1 MAVVYLLLA
10 SLIASCH
17 ARGTSGTDRPW
28 PASLAALAAEG
39 KLRTDSNATVP
50 ASMDF
55 GNITSA
61 LPAAVLYPASP
72 GDLAA
77 LLRAAYS
84 TPGWPYT
91 IAFRGRGHSLMGQA
105 FAPDGV
111 VVNMPSLGD
120 DSVTPRINVSA
131 DGRYVDAGGEQ
142 MWIDVLRASLAR
154 GVAPRSWTDYLYLT
168 VGGTLSNAG
177 ISGQTFRHG
186 PQISNVFE
194 LDVITG
200 HGETVTCSKELNADL
215 FDAVLGGL
223 GQFGVIT
230 RARIA
235 LEPAP
240 ARARWV
246 RLVYTDFATFSA
258 DQERL
263 IAPRPDGAFG
273 PMNYVEGSAFVN
285 ESLASDLKNTGF
297 FSDADVARIVAL
309 AKARN
314 ATTVYSIEATLNY
327 YNATAAASVD
337 QVGFARSLAM
347 DRCTHCKNVL
357 AHRACPCVS
366 GVEQVLKYVL
376 DGLRFEPRFSFQ
388 RDVTYVEF
396 LDRVHNEEVSL
407 NKIGLWRVPHPWLN
421 VFVPG
426 SRIADFDRG
435 VFKGILQ
442 GAAVVGPLIVYPVN
456 KAKWDDA
463 MSAATP
469 AEDVFYVVSL
479 LFSSVANDLAALQ
492 AQNQRILRFCD
503 LAGIQYKSYLARYTS
518 RGDWVRHFGSDKWN
532 RFVEMKNKYD
542 PKKLLSPGQDIFN

>member
-1 MAVVYLLLA
+1 MAVVYLVLA
-10 SLIASCH
+10 ALIASCH
-17 ARGTSGTDRPW
+17 AQGPSSSASGDRRPW
-28 PASLAALAAEG
+28 PASLAKLAAEG

-61 LPAAVLYPASP
+61 LPAAVLYPSSP

-77 LLRAAYS
+77 LLTAAYS
-84 TPGWPYT
+84 TPRWPYT
-91 IAFRGRGHSLMGQA
+91 VAFRGRGHSLMGQA
-105 FAPDGV
+105 FAPGGI
-111 VVNMPSLGD
+111 VVNMASLSAAAAGD
-120 DSVTPRINVSA
+120 SGGGAAAARINVSA

-177 ISGQTFRHG
+177 VSGQTFRHG
-186 PQISNVFE
+186 PQISNVYE
-194 LDVITG
+194 MDVITG
-200 HGETVTCSKELNADL
+200 HGETVTCSKDLNADL

-235 LEPAP
+235 AEPAP
-240 ARARWV
+240 ARARWI
-246 RLVYTDFATFSA
+246 RLVYTDFATFSG

-263 IAPRPDGAFG
+263 IAPPFG
-273 PMNYVEGSAFVN
+273 PLSYLEGSVFVN
-285 ESLASDLKNTGF
+285 QSLASDLKNTGF
-297 FSDADVARIVAL
+297 FSDADVARVVAL
-309 AKARN
+309 AAERN

-327 YNATAAASVD
+327 GDGDNSTVD
-337 QVGFARSLAM
+337 QA
-347 DRCTHCKNVL
+347 
-357 AHRACPCVS
+357 
-366 GVEQVLKYVL
+366 LKSVL
-376 DGLRFEPRFSFQ
+376 DGLRYEPGFAFQ
-388 RDVTYVEF
+388 RDVAYADF
-396 LDRVHNEEVSL
+396 LDRVHGEEVAL
-407 NKIGLWRVPHPWLN
+407 NKVGLWRVPHPWLN
-421 VFVPG
+421 MFVPG

-442 GAAVVGPLIVYPVN
+442 GTDIVGPLIVYPVN
-456 KAKWDDA
+456 KSMWDDG

-469 AEDVFYVVSL
+469 AEEVFYVVSL

-492 AQNQRILRFCD
+492 AQNQRIVRFCD
-503 LAGIQYKSYLARYTS
+503 SAGIEYKSYLARYTN
-518 RGDWVRHFGSDKWN
+518 RDGWIRHFGSDKWK
-532 RFVEMKNKYD
+532 RFVDMKNKYD

>member
-1 MAVVYLLLA
+1 
-10 SLIASCH
+10 
-17 ARGTSGTDRPW
+17 
-28 PASLAALAAEG
+28 
-39 KLRTDSNATVP
+39 
-50 ASMDF
+50 MDF

-61 LPAAVLYPASP
+61 LPAAVLYPSSP
-72 GDLAA
+72 ADLAA
-77 LLRAAYS
+77 LLSAANS

-91 IAFRGRGHSLMGQA
+91 IACRGRGHSLMGQA
-105 FAPDGV
+105 FAPHGV
-111 VVNMPSLGD
+111 VVHMPSLGD
-120 DSVTPRINVSA
+120 AGGGGAAPPRINVSA

-177 ISGQTFRHG
+177 ISGQAFRHG
-186 PQISNVFE
+186 PQISNVYE

-200 HGETVTCSKELNADL
+200 LGETVTCSKELNADL

-246 RLVYTDFATFSA
+246 RLVYTDFAAFSA

-263 IAPRPDGAFG
+263 ISPRPADGGAFG
-273 PMNYVEGSAFVN
+273 PMSYVEGNAFVN
-285 ESLASDLKNTGF
+285 QSLAADLNSTGF
-297 FSDADVARIVAL
+297 FSGADVARIVAL
-309 AKARN
+309 ARERN
-314 ATTVYSIEATLNY
+314 ATTVYNIEATLNY
-327 YNATAAASVD
+327 DDGDTTVD
-337 QVGFARSLAM
+337 QVLKSVLDELSFEKGFA
-347 DRCTHCKNVL
+347 
-357 AHRACPCVS
+357 
-366 GVEQVLKYVL
+366 
-376 DGLRFEPRFSFQ
+376 FQ

-396 LDRVHNEEVSL
+396 LDRVHNEEVALSKL
-407 NKIGLWRVPHPWLN
+407 GLWQVPHPWLN
-421 VFVPG
+421 MFVPA

-442 GAAVVGPLIVYPVN
+442 GTDIVGPLIVYPLN
-456 KAKWDDA
+456 KSKWDDG

-469 AEDVFYVVSL
+469 AEEVFYVVSL
-479 LFSSVANDLAALQ
+479 LFSSVANDLARLQ

-503 LAGIQYKSYLARYTS
+503 LAGIQYKSYLARYTN
-518 RGDWVRHFGSDKWN
+518 RNDWVRHFGTAKWN

-542 PKKLLSPGQDIFN
+542 PKKLLSPGQDIFNN

>member
-10 SLIASCH
+10 ALIASCH
-17 ARGTSGTDRPW
+17 AQGTSDADRRPW
-28 PASLAALAAEG
+28 TACLAKLAAGG

-61 LPAAVLYPASP
+61 LPAAVLYPSSP

-77 LLRAAYS
+77 LLTAAYS

-91 IAFRGRGHSLMGQA
+91 VAFRGRGHSIMGQA
-105 FAPDGV
+105 FAPGGI
-111 VVNMPSLGD
+111 VVNMASLAGGD
-120 DSVTPRINVSA
+120 SGGAAAARINVSA

-177 ISGQTFRHG
+177 VSGQTFRHG
-186 PQISNVFE
+186 PQISNVYE
-194 LDVITG
+194 MDVVTG

-235 LEPAP
+235 VEPAP
-240 ARARWV
+240 ARVRWV
-246 RLVYTDFATFSA
+246 RLVYTDFATFSG

-263 IAPRPDGAFG
+263 ITPPFG
-273 PMNYVEGSAFVN
+273 PMSYVEGSVFVN
-285 ESLASDLKNTGF
+285 QSLASDLKNTGF
-297 FSDADVARIVAL
+297 FSDADVARVVKL
-309 AKARN
+309 AGERN

-327 YNATAAASVD
+327 GNATTNSSSVD
-337 QVGFARSLAM
+337 QAIKS
-347 DRCTHCKNVL
+347 
-357 AHRACPCVS
+357 
-366 GVEQVLKYVL
+366 VL
-376 DGLRFEPRFSFQ
+376 DGLRYEPGFAFQ
-388 RDVTYVEF
+388 RDVAYVDF
-396 LDRVHNEEVSL
+396 LDRVHGEEVSL
-407 NKIGLWRVPHPWLN
+407 NKVGLWQVPHPWLN
-421 VFVPG
+421 MFVPG
-426 SRIADFDRG
+426 SRITDFDRG

-442 GAAVVGPLIVYPVN
+442 GTDIVGPLIVYPVN
-456 KAKWDDA
+456 KFKWDDG

-469 AEDVFYVVSL
+469 AEEVFYVVSL
-479 LFSSVANDLAALQ
+479 LFSSVANDLTALQ
-492 AQNQRILRFCD
+492 AQNQRIVRFCD
-503 LAGIQYKSYLARYTS
+503 STGIEYKSYLSRYTN
-518 RGDWVRHFGSDKWN
+518 RDGWIRHFGSDKWK
-532 RFVEMKNKYD
+532 RFVDMKNKYD
-542 PKKLLSPGQDIFN
+542 PKKLLSPGQDIFNY